1 MGDAAACGRD
11 APARS
16 RRRVLRPECSGC
28 SSGRRTV
35 SVPEAGS
42 LSDGSDVSAERPRL
56 SVVGLG
62 VAFGGSDVVAGV
74 SYAVAPGQICAI
86 VGASGSGKSV
96 HASAILGT
104 VAPAARVSGAVFVD
118 GTDLAQVPVAHRRRR
133 VVAHVGQDPSTTF
146 NPLRPVRDQV
156 RDVLRARGL
165 TGAAVDSEWNALVER
180 LGLASV
186 PGLGTRAPGELSG
199 GQLQRLAFAYACA
212 CDAAVTVLDEPTTAL
227 DAVTQRDLVRLL
239 PALTARGGA
248 GVFIT
253 HDVALAAEVADRI
266 LVFEGGTLVDS
277 LTPRALRGDAELQVG
292 GSDSTTDL
300 VAAARRREAAMA
312 RMVAGAKPGRALDDG
327 ALDAGA
333 LPAAAAGVSGAS
345 GASILQLAGVTVRSS
360 SGQPILVDVDVDVR
374 AGQRMGV
381 LGSSGAGKSTLLRVL
396 MGAIAPAEG
405 QLLLRGEPADT
416 SRRGRRLLARTVQY
430 VPQHARASLPPG
442 RCVEDI
448 ILQPARDLL
457 GRGEATSWYARELV
471 DHVGLAPEVLP
482 MTSDE
487 LSGGQAQRVCL
498 ARALA
503 PRPAVLLADEPTSS
517 LDLVLRERTLSL
529 LRTVSGEVGVALVFV
544 THDTAAV
551 AELCDELLVLER
563 GRVVERGLTASRLS
577 APDSEAL
584 RSLVGGALRL
594 PTGFMD

>member
-1 MGDAAACGRD
+1 M
-11 APARS
+11 
-16 RRRVLRPECSGC
+16 
-28 SSGRRTV
+28 

-42 LSDGSDVSAERPRL
+42 LSDGSDVSVERPRL

-292 GSDSTTDL
+292 GSDTTTDL

-312 RMVAGAKPGRALDDG
+312 RMVAGAKPGRASDDG

-333 LPAAAAGVSGAS
+333 IPAAAAGAS
-345 GASILQLAGVTVRSS
+345 GAPILQLAGVTVRSS

-396 MGAIAPAEG
+396 MGALAPAG
-405 QLLLRGEPADT
+405 GKLLLRGEPADT
-416 SRRGRRLLARTVQY
+416 SRRGRRMLARTVQY

-457 GRGEATSWYARELV
+457 GRREATWRYARELV
-471 DHVGLAPEVLP
+471 DLVGLAPEVLP

-529 LRTVSGEVGVALVFV
+529 LRSVSDEVGVALVFV
-544 THDTAAV
+544 THDSAAV

-563 GRVVERGLTASRLS
+563 GRVVERGWTASRFS
-577 APDSEAL
+577 APDSKEL

-594 PTGFMD
+594 PTGLMG